1 MNKPAVIKAEIVA
14 RRRLNPLEFAL
25 DLRCPEVA
33 AAAGPG
39 QFVMLR
45 ASEAIDPLT
54 PRPISI
60 FSTFEEGGS
69 PAGITLVIKVF
80 GRGTRALASR
90 EPGDLLP
97 LTGPLGNRI
106 ELDPARNYL
115 MVAGGTGIAP
125 AAFAARELA
134 QRGGRFRIL
143 YGGRSKEAVHLGE
156 LGRIGLEAEAVT
168 EDGSLGRRGL
178 VTEILE
184 QELKSVADGTICF
197 SCGPW
202 AMMRRSAEICAA
214 RGVECLC
221 SLERYMACGIGVCLS
236 CIYRTKG
243 NDDYRTCCLEGP
255 VVNGLEV
262 DWDA

>member
-1 MNKPAVIKAEIVA
+1 MDMPAVIKAEIVA
-14 RRRLNPLEFAL
+14 RRSLNQEEFAL

-33 AAAGPG
+33 AAARPG

-45 ASEAIDPLT
+45 ASQAIDPIT

-60 FSTFEEGGS
+60 LSTIEENGS
-69 PAGITLVIKVF
+69 PFGITLVIKVF
-80 GRGTRALASR
+80 GRGTRALSSCK
-90 EPGDLLP
+90 PGELLP
-97 LTGPLGNRI
+97 LTGPLGNHI
-106 ELDPARNYL
+106 ELDPSRTYL

-134 QRGGRFRIL
+134 RAGGCFKIL
-143 YGGRSKEAVHLGE
+143 YGGRGKEAVHLGE
-156 LGRIGLEAEAVT
+156 LGRIGLEAVPVT
-168 EDGSLGRRGL
+168 EDGSLGRRGM
-178 VTEILE
+178 VTEAIE
-184 QELKSVADGTICF
+184 GELGSGAEGIVCF

-214 RGVECLC
+214 RGIECLC

-236 CIYRTKG
+236 CVYRNKG
-243 NDDYRTCCLEGP
+243 EDDYHTCCQDGP